1 MCARVERARERLWAW
16 GGNGKDYILSH
27 WCPIRVMLTRQLFRQ
42 HSTFKYFIW
51 AGPARQQQAHLETRK
66 FLFFFILFG
75 AAGHGLV
82 IWFHRNWCVVH
93 TCIRTP
99 GAYIPQRPEVH
110 PRRWRRWRQ
119 RLPARRERGK
129 NISRR
134 VRECFFW
141 AASFSPYCILFLSF
155 GFFGFLFY
163 FILWWGS
170 LSLCVAFSLEIASLV
185 EATFRLGN
193 RPNEK

>member
-1 MCARVERARERLWAW
+1 MCARVERARERLWAC
-16 GGNGKDYILSH
+16 ILSH

-51 AGPARQQQAHLETRK
+51 AGPGRQQQAHLETHK
-66 FLFFFILFG
+66 FLFFILFCLVLLVTDLWFDSIAIDVLCIHVDVHRG
-75 AAGHGLV
+75 PTYPNGRKSIHGGGGSGGSD
-82 IWFHRNWCVVH
+82 C
-93 TCIRTP
+93 
-99 GAYIPQRPEVH
+99 
-110 PRRWRRWRQ
+110 RRGGNVEKIY
-119 RLPARRERGK
+119 PVAFG
-129 NISRR
+129 N
-134 VRECFFW
+134 VFW